1 MSAQKITPLG
11 AVIILIVL
19 GWMWSNSV
27 FDGIGSTVED
37 NAKTVVDSV
46 PDLVNAG
53 QTFCNLDE
61 IMLSEINSNAIY
73 DEMLWNTD
81 GWTNSI
87 LTKWVMTERIE
98 TCEVVLLNE
107 LLAYDG
113 NDGVYRNQLGIKNA
127 MKDQLCTALQCFDEK
142 GGLSYLITDE
152 YHGTENKN

>member
-19 GWMWSNSV
+19 AWMWSDGA
-27 FDGIGSTVED
+27 FDGVGGTIKN
-37 NAKTVVDSV
+37 NAETVVNTV

-61 IMLSEINSNAIY
+61 IVLSEIKSNAIY
-73 DEMLWNTD
+73 DEMLLNTE
-81 GWTNSI
+81 GHTNDI
-87 LTKWVMTERIE
+87 LVKWAMTERVE

-107 LLAYDG
+107 LLDYDG
-113 NDGVYRNQLGIKNA
+113 NDKVYRSQLGIKNA

-142 GGLSYLITDE
+142 GGISYLITDE
-152 YHGTENKN
+152 YDGIKK